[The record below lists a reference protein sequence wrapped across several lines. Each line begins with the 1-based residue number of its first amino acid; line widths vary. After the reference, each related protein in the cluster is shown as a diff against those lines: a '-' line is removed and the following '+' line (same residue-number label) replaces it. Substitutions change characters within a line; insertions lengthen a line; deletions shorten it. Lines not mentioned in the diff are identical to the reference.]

1 MSTIRRWLP
10 CLVGWLAL
18 TVFLV
23 PAFAQQ
29 AAKAG
34 PSDTLQP
41 MDVFH
46 MQYDANPQISP
57 DGTKIVYE
65 RHFGDIF
72 ADRWRSNLWIVNF
85 DGSGDSPLTTGNYS
99 DQSPRWSPDGT
110 RIAYISDRDG
120 HPQVYV
126 RWMATGQTARITNL
140 SEAPSNISWSP
151 DGTRIAFT
159 SFVTGAPTV
168 LAHLPNAPAGAKWEP
183 PPILSDKLVWRFNG
197 RGLIP
202 NGHTQIFVVGA
213 GGTGLHQVSHG
224 DYDFTGSF
232 GGTVLHWTPDGKD
245 IIFSANL
252 RPDADYEMFNTE
264 VYEISVATGKW
275 KALTNRLGPDNAP
288 AISPDGTKIAYTGF
302 DDKYLGHQTTHLYI
316 MNRDGSG
323 SHVVT
328 ASFDRDIGQPHWAAD
343 GTGVYVT
350 YDSRGDTKFAFVS
363 TTGQRKLLAEH
374 LGTRDTAYSSGGTFS
389 IARDGRFAV
398 AYTRIDLPGSI
409 AVGNAGEPNQVK
421 VVDNPNREFL
431 AHKTLGRG
439 QEFTFKS
446 SYDQQEIQGWIITP
460 PHFDPSHKY
469 PLFLHIH
476 GGPFANYGDR
486 FDIEKQ
492 VWAAA
497 GYVVVYVNPRGS
509 TSYGQAFAN
518 LIHHAYP
525 GHDFEDLNTG
535 VSTVIAKGYIN
546 PNQLYVAGG
555 SGGGVLT
562 CWMVDHTKRFR
573 AAMAM
578 YPVIN
583 WYSWVLDADI
593 PILGTKYWFP
603 GPPWEYWQQ
612 YMQRSPINMVG
623 NVETP
628 TALMTG
634 LKDYRTPISEAE
646 QFYEALKLR
655 KIDTMLIQ
663 VPGEPHGLERYPS
676 HMVAKIME
684 TLAWFQKH
692 SGH

>member
-1 MSTIRRWLP
+1 MATIRRWFP
-10 CLVGWLAL
+10 GLVSLAAL
-18 TVFLV
+18 TLLLL
-23 PAFAQQ
+23 PAAAQP
-29 AAKAG
+29 KKEAG

-46 MQYDANPQISP
+46 MQYDLDPQISP
-57 DGTKIVYE
+57 DGSKIVYE
-65 RHFGDIF
+65 RHSADIF
-72 ADRWRSNLWIVNF
+72 GDRWRSNLWIVNF
-85 DGSGDSPLTTGNYS
+85 DGTGDRPLTTGNYS
-99 DQSPRWSPDGT
+99 DSSPRWSPDGT

-120 HPQVYV
+120 HPQIYV
-126 RWMATGQTARITNL
+126 RWMDSGQTAKITNL
-140 SEAPSNISWSP
+140 SNAPSGLSWSP
-151 DGTRIAFT
+151 DGKRIAFM
-159 SFVTGAPTV
+159 SFVPGPPTL
-168 LAHLPNAPAGAKWEP
+168 LAHLPKPPRGAKWEP
-183 PPILSDKLVWRFNG
+183 RPILADKLIWRFNG

-213 GGTGLHQVSHG
+213 DGSGLHQVSHG
-224 DYDFTGSF
+224 DYDVLGKF
-232 GGTVLHWTPDGKD
+232 GGTPVVWTPNGKD
-245 IIFSANL
+245 LIFSANL
-252 RPDADYEMFNTE
+252 RKDANYEVFNTE
-264 VYEISVATGKW
+264 VYRISVATGAW
-275 KALTNRLGPDNAP
+275 KALTHRLGPDNAP
-288 AISPDGTKIAYTGF
+288 ALSPDGTKIAYTGY
-302 DDKYLGHQTTHLYI
+302 DDHYLGHQTTHLYI

-328 ASFDRDIGQPHWAAD
+328 ANFDRDVQRPYWAAD
-343 GTGVYVT
+343 GSGVYVT
-350 YDSRGDTKFAFVS
+350 YDDRGDTKFAFIS
-363 TTGQRKLLAEH
+363 TTGQRKLLAQH
-374 LGTRDTAYSSGGTFS
+374 LGSRDTAYSAGGTFT
-389 IARDGRFAV
+389 IARDGHFAI

-409 AVGNAGEPNQVK
+409 ATGDASAPGTVK
-421 VVDNPNREFL
+421 IVDNPNREFL
-431 AHKTLGRG
+431 AHKVLGRG
-439 QEFTFKS
+439 REFTFKS

-535 VSTVIAKGYIN
+535 VSTVIAKGYID

-562 CWMVDHTKRFR
+562 CWVVDHTKRFR

-583 WYSWVLDADI
+583 WYSWTLDADI
-593 PILGTKYWFP
+593 PILSTKYWFP
-603 GPPWEYWQQ
+603 GPPWKYWRQ
-612 YMQRSPINMVG
+612 YMERSPINMVG

-676 HMVAKIME
+676 HQVAKIME
-684 TLAWFQKH
+684 TLAWFHKH
-692 SGH
+692 RGH